1 VIKIKGKMGRACS
14 MYGEKYKYMHT
25 GFWWGRVKE
34 RDHMQDLGINGGITL
49 KWIVRKEDERLW
61 TGFI

>member
-1 VIKIKGKMGRACS
+1 MC
-14 MYGEKYKYMHT
+14 T

-34 RDHMQDLGINGGITL
+34 RDHMQDLGTNGRIALT
-49 KWIVRKEDERLW
+49 WISRKGNERLW